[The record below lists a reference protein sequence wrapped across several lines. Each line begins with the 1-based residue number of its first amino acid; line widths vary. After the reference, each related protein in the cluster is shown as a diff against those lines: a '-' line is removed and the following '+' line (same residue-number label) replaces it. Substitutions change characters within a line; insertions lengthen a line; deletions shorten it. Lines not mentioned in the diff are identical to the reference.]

1 MDLVWILFSICFF
14 RMASLV
20 FCFAAKACFFSFQ
33 ALPEK
38 RAAQPTDQRGSLP
51 SSGIQR
57 PRPTSHLARSSAS
70 QALAQQLPRLPTPRI
85 NDKSGQILPRDF
97 ATKIL
102 MFESC
107 PNGWIPPPSPWRL
120 STAQPSLLQGP
131 HARATLEWL
140 NTQAMAVLFY
150 SVTISKVCRSSPNL
164 TSKSLEIK
172 IDSTAKYAV
181 FSNICHLH
189 LQITTPKPKPTAAFA
204 LFLSAGQVPR
214 SLHSAA

>member
-1 MDLVWILFSICFF
+1 MQV
-14 RMASLV
+14 
-20 FCFAAKACFFSFQ
+20 
-33 ALPEK
+33 
-38 RAAQPTDQRGSLP
+38 
-51 SSGIQR
+51 QR

-85 NDKSGQILPRDF
+85 SDKSGEFCHVIF

-107 PNGWIPPPSPWRL
+107 PNGWIPPRCPWRL

-150 SVTISKVCRSSPNL
+150 SIKISKLCRSSPNL
-164 TSKSLEIK
+164 TSKVLKLRLILLQNILYS
-172 IDSTAKYAV
+172 STSV
-181 FSNICHLH
+181 IFRSQPQNQNPQLP
-189 LQITTPKPKPTAAFA
+189 LPFFVGWPGPT
-204 LFLSAGQVPR
+204 